1 MSIDVVLD
9 EHRNAVQASAHA
21 SRLSLFIKIG
31 RDRERVRIQLDNCV
45 DRGPPLVYIIDAVQI
60 FPGERMRAVF
70 SGGHA
75 ALQLI
80 NRQLFEFERGRRA
93 H

>member
-1 MSIDVVLD
+1 MSIDVVFNQ
-9 EHRNAVQASAHA
+9 HRNAVQASAHA
-21 SRLSLFIKIG
+21 SRLSLFVKIG
-31 RDRERVRIQLDNCV
+31 RDRERVRIQLNDGV
-45 DRGPPLVYIIDAVQI
+45 DRGPPLVYIIDPLQI

-75 ALQLI
+75 ALQVI
-80 NRQLFEFERGRRA
+80 NRQLFEFERGGRA